1 MTTYVITLILLEL
14 LSCSCLCSTIPHI
27 ILFFVEEENVQLD
40 VILDS
45 SKRQLKAI
53 FNLGK
58 KETVCIQK
66 KKKQKQKRNGKTCSF
81 GLVKKF
87 SLPFYFCPTHKCFP
101 RVKEAVAFSL
111 LVRLACVTDGING
124 IVI

>member
-1 MTTYVITLILLEL
+1 MTNYVITLILLEL

-66 KKKQKQKRNGKTCSF
+66 KKQKQKRKGKTCSF

-87 SLPFYFCPTHKCFP
+87 SLPFYFCATHKCFP

>member
-1 MTTYVITLILLEL
+1 MTNYVITLILLEL

-27 ILFFVEEENVQLD
+27 ILLFVEKENVQLD

-58 KETVCIQK
+58 RKQFELRK
-66 KKKQKQKRNGKTCSF
+66 KKTKT
-81 GLVKKF
+81 KTK
-87 SLPFYFCPTHKCFP
+87 TKM
-101 RVKEAVAFSL
+101 
-111 LVRLACVTDGING
+111 
-124 IVI
+124 

>member
-1 MTTYVITLILLEL
+1 MTNYVITLILLEL

-58 KETVCIQK
+58 KET
-66 KKKQKQKRNGKTCSF
+66 
-81 GLVKKF
+81 
-87 SLPFYFCPTHKCFP
+87 SLYSEKN
-101 RVKEAVAFSL
+101 KNKN
-111 LVRLACVTDGING
+111 VTAKH
-124 IVI
+124 VPSV